1 MHDLPPPPPPGPVD
15 VRPPR
20 AGELTN
26 GWRIVTACTW
36 IAVIVALAAV
46 WNTSVQLGLSTWWLG
61 ARAEPRPLIL
71 RLLPFVAPT
80 IMVLAT
86 FNNVRWVA
94 WWGMAAAAVTAT
106 VGLGDLRR
114 VWELAVVEL
123 VIAGLAFLVAAAS
136 LTGTFRTVATEPT
149 S

>member
-1 MHDLPPPPPPGPVD
+1 MGDVPPPPPPAEFVEP
-15 VRPPR
+15 PPR

-36 IAVIVALAAV
+36 IAVIVAFAAV

-61 ARAEPRPLIL
+61 ARAEPRPLFV

-80 IMVLAT
+80 LMALAT
-86 FNNVRWVA
+86 FNNARWLA
-94 WWGMAAAAVTAT
+94 WWGMGAAAVTAAI
-106 VGLGDLRR
+106 GLGDLGR
-114 VWELAVVEL
+114 VWELAVLEL
-123 VIAGLAFLVAAAS
+123 VIAGLALLVAVAS
-136 LTGTFRTVATEPT
+136 LTGTFRPIATEPP